1 MVIRF
6 EKIVEI
12 PYLHC
17 HKNNGKKISIEKRID
32 KVILYKKAE
41 SMLKVG
47 FVMTRS
53 RTRNSTGAY
62 LRAQAFVKQYTILV
76 IIICDFKICQGVLI

>member
-1 MVIRF
+1 MTDIGNFISHFGER
-6 EKIVEI
+6 
-12 PYLHC
+12 
-17 HKNNGKKISIEKRID
+17 SIEKRID
-32 KVILYKKAE
+32 KVILYKNAE

-47 FVMTRS
+47 FVTTRS
-53 RTRNSTGAY
+53 RTRNSTEAE